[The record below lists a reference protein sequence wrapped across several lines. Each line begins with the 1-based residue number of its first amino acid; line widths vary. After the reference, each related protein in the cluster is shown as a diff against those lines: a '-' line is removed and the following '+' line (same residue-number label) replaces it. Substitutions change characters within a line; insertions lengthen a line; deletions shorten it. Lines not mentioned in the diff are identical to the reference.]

1 MPDLTYSQLTATITA
16 LEKGITRAADQIR
29 ERTEKIDE
37 IAESTAR
44 TADGIAAL
52 GVDTATVSETRELS
66 RILRGVSEAA
76 IAYANAGDTTTKA
89 AAAAVAQARTTHA
102 GIHEAYGRAPVDL
115 SGVNR
120 EWLRQE

>member
-1 MPDLTYSQLTATITA
+1 MADLTYSQLTATITA
-16 LEKGITRAADQIR
+16 LEKGIARAADEIR

>member
-1 MPDLTYSQLTATITA
+1 MADITYTQLTAA
-16 LEKGITRAADQIR
+16 VAAMEKGIALAAGQIR
-29 ERTEKIDE
+29 ERTDKIDE

-44 TADGIAAL
+44 TADGIASL
-52 GVDTATVSETRELS
+52 NVDTATVSETRELA

-89 AAAAVAQARTTHA
+89 AAAAGAQARTTHA

>member
-1 MPDLTYSQLTATITA
+1 MPDITYTQLTTTLTA

-89 AAAAVAQARTTHA
+89 AAATVAQARTTHA
-102 GIHEAYGRAPVDL
+102 AIHEAYSRAPVDL